1 MALIEASG
9 LTKHYGPVKALDG
22 LDLAVEPGIIG
33 LVGANGAGK
42 STLLKV
48 LLGLLEPTSG
58 KASVLGLDTVRE
70 THAIR
75 QLVGYMPEHD
85 CLPPDVGATEFVTHM
100 ARISGLPRS
109 AARERTAEVLRHVGL
124 YEERYRQ
131 IGGYST
137 GMKQRVKL
145 AQALAHDPK
154 VLLLDEPTNGLDPAG
169 RDEMLDLIK
178 RTGTEF
184 GITVVVAS
192 HLLGEIEQVCSFLL
206 AIDAGHLLQAAPIAT
221 FTQRTPVLAVEVE
234 EGADR
239 LSTALGTRGARTQ
252 LNGEK
257 VLVAIE
263 DESIYDSVRDVIA
276 DLALP
281 LVRIQQERGRLED
294 LFRDAAPEEAVR

>member
-1 MALIEASG
+1 MALIETSG
-9 LTKHYGPVKALDG
+9 LTKHYGQVKALEK

-42 STLLKV
+42 STLLKI
-48 LLGLLEPTSG
+48 LLGLLTPTSG
-58 KASVLGLDTVRE
+58 SATVLGMDTVRE
-70 THAIR
+70 TRGIR
-75 QLVGYMPEHD
+75 QVVGYMPEHD

-100 ARISGLPRS
+100 ARISGLPRT

-145 AQALAHDPK
+145 AQALVHDPK
-154 VLLLDEPTNGLDPAG
+154 VLLLDEPTNGLDPSG
-169 RDEMLDLIK
+169 RDEMLDLVK

-192 HLLGEIEQVCSFLL
+192 HLLGEIEQVCTYLL
-206 AIDAGHLLQAAPIAT
+206 AIDAGRLLSAAPISH
-221 FTQRTPVLAVEVE
+221 FTQHTPVLAVEVE
-234 EGADR
+234 DGADR
-239 LSTALGTRGARTQ
+239 LVTALAASGAKARQ
-252 LNGEK
+252 DGSR

-263 DESIYDSVRDVIA
+263 SEALYDTVRDAVA

-281 LVRIQQERGRLED
+281 LVRMQQERGRLDD
-294 LFRDAAPEEAVR
+294 LFRDAAPQEVA

>member
-1 MALIEASG
+1 MALIETSG
-9 LTKHYGPVKALDG
+9 LTKHYGQVKALEK

-42 STLLKV
+42 STLFKI
-48 LLGLLEPTSG
+48 LLGLLTPTSG
-58 KASVLGLDTVRE
+58 TASMLGMDIVRE
-70 THAIR
+70 TRGIR
-75 QLVGYMPEHD
+75 QVVGYMPEHD

-100 ARISGLPRS
+100 ARISGLPRT

-145 AQALAHDPK
+145 AQALVHDPK
-154 VLLLDEPTNGLDPAG
+154 VLLLDEPTNGLDPTG

-192 HLLGEIEQVCSFLL
+192 HLLGEIEQVCSYLL
-206 AIDAGHLLQAAPIAT
+206 AIDAGRLLSAAPISH
-221 FTQRTPVLAVEVE
+221 FTQRTPVLAIEVE

-239 LSTALGTRGARTQ
+239 LVAALAAAGARARED
-252 LNGEK
+252 GGR

-263 DESIYDSVRDVIA
+263 SEALYDTVRDAVA
-276 DLALP
+276 DLSLP
-281 LVRIQQERGRLED
+281 LVRMQQERGRLDD
-294 LFRDAAPEEAVR
+294 LFRDAAPQEVA